1 MSENW
6 EFDKRELLKPEN
18 MLLLYARGAFPMAD
32 ENGNVDW
39 YMPQIRTIIP
49 LDDFNLPRSLRKYL
63 EKSKFKILF
72 DNDPITIIKN
82 CADRDKTWISDGLID
97 AYSGLI
103 KMGHVHSVE
112 VIENN
117 KIIGGL
123 YGVTYRGAFFGESMF
138 SKKSQAS
145 KAALTKLL
153 EHLNKKKFSLL
164 DVQFLTEHLGMFGAK
179 EISFEEYKKL
189 MRKAYSKDVYF

>member
-18 MLLLYARGAFPMAD
+18 MLLLYTRGAFPMAD
-32 ENGNVDW
+32 ENGDVDW
-39 YMPQIRTIIP
+39 YMPEIRTIIP
-49 LDDFNLPRSLRKYL
+49 LDDYNLPRSLRKYL
-63 EKSKFKILF
+63 EASKFKIIF
-72 DNDPITIIKN
+72 DNDPLTIIKN
-82 CADRDKTWISDGLID
+82 CADRDKTWISDSLIE

-112 VIENN
+112 VFEN
-117 KIIGGL
+117 KKLVGGL
-123 YGVTYRGAFFGESMF
+123 YGVSFRGAFFGESMF

-145 KAALTKLL
+145 KAALTNLL

-164 DVQFLTEHLGMFGAK
+164 DVQFLTEHLEMFGAK
-179 EISFEEYKKL
+179 EISFEEYKVL
-189 MRKAYSKDVYF
+189 MKNAYSKEVYF

>member
-6 EFDKRELLKPEN
+6 DFDKRELLKPEN

-32 ENGNVDW
+32 EDGEIDW

-49 LDDFNLPRSLRKYL
+49 LDDYNFPRSLRKYL

-72 DNDPITIIKN
+72 DNDPLRIIKN
-82 CADRDKTWISDGLID
+82 CADREKTWISDRLIE

-103 KMGHVHSVE
+103 KIGHLHSVE
-112 VIENN
+112 VFESN

-123 YGVTYRGAFFGESMF
+123 FGVTYRGAFFGESMF

-153 EHLNKKKFSLL
+153 QHLNKKNFSLL
-164 DVQFLTEHLGMFGAK
+164 DVQFLTEHLEMFGAK
-179 EISFEEYKKL
+179 EISFEEYKNL
-189 MRKAYSKDVYF
+189 MREAYSKDVYF

>member
-6 EFDKRELLKPEN
+6 DFDKRELLKPEN

-32 ENGNVDW
+32 EDGEIDW

-49 LDDFNLPRSLRKYL
+49 LDDYNFPRSLRKYL

-72 DNDPITIIKN
+72 DNDPLRIIKN
-82 CADRDKTWISDGLID
+82 CADREKTWISDRLIE

-103 KMGHVHSVE
+103 KTGHLHSVE
-112 VIENN
+112 VFESN

-123 YGVTYRGAFFGESMF
+123 FGVTYRGAFFGESMF

-153 EHLNKKKFSLL
+153 QHLNKKNFSLL
-164 DVQFLTEHLGMFGAK
+164 DVQFLTEHLEMFGAK
-179 EISFEEYKKL
+179 EISFEEYKNL
-189 MRKAYSKDVYF
+189 MREAYSKDVYF